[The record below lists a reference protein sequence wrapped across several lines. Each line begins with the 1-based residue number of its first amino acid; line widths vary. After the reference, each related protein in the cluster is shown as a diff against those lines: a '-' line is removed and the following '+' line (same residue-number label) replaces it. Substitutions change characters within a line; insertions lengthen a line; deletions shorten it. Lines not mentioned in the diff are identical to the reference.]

1 MNNNPKIENF
11 RFWCQK
17 VIPLVYDDSLS
28 YYELLCKVVDY
39 LNRTI
44 NATNT
49 LIDEFDKY
57 VADSDNK
64 IKDVLDR
71 YMAAKNEEINAK
83 FKSQDT
89 LINNFVT
96 TMTKSFDAVKN
107 DNATFK
113 ENISTWKT
121 QVESWK
127 TAVTNEFNTL
137 KQYVE
142 NYFTNLDVQTEINN
156 KLDTLVA
163 NGTLNDLLAPLVKA
177 NMANYESELAN
188 VKARLDNLTSAVKP
202 GTTTGDA
209 SLIDMQMNYKKQIFK
224 SPGEAIRTTD
234 EMLAYGTTDVINRA
248 VLVGRGIRPTML
260 DGGKTVGFTPD
271 PSVDTYKVVVQR
283 QKKYYSTGYKR
294 WMHNYESSP
303 GDLRYIMNFDPKT
316 QYMIKYHYP
325 ETTGDELIPRSGTT
339 EIYFEIDNH
348 MPNFIVA
355 EVGTPM
361 NYLNEKSAGKNIGKY
376 VDGTPFENEKM
387 IGYLNKKVSKK
398 LEPAANMFN
407 KHSALYGVGF
417 TNDYNAD
424 YEINSNFVV
433 SPILPLYPL
442 GDTIEEI
449 KLPDVYVS
457 ISQDDWNVSTP
468 PYKPVLRFFNK
479 DFKPIGASKTFD
491 KKGRLYRIP
500 MRKGGSLDY
509 TPYYFQV
516 QTTKDNI
523 DLMYVNTSFET
534 DPEFIYTYTTQGSYK
549 YKSPNYIS
557 IHKPFPLEEIS
568 ASMRYI
574 KGFTD
579 GRRNNANMELYL
591 TIDID
596 KNCNFGFSASH
607 YYSENVKIEVIDRN
621 LTISVDGIA
630 ESHGLISKLV
640 LGVGKSI
647 HSVSSYY
654 YSEVT
659 HQWVDLSLELN
670 ISPPSDYWLLD
681 IGGNPAV
688 ESVIGYCETSGIVFQ
703 DENILYSPF
712 ITIPLTDIAKVPFT
726 HSLLY
731 KVLPKDTE
739 VYIFLT
745 NSKKIPVS
753 WDSTL
758 AVYFNRKIL
767 AVNGRNGLI
776 PVDDEFLE
784 LAKISPT
791 PFSNIIY
798 YLLTGHFALDEPIT
812 DNPTE

>member
-44 NATNT
+44 DATNT

-89 LINNFVT
+89 LIDNFVT

-113 ENISTWKT
+113 ENISTWKA

-163 NGTLNDLLAPLVKA
+163 NGTLNELLAPLVKA

-283 QKKYYSTGYKR
+283 QKKYYSTGFKR

-433 SPILPLYPL
+433 SPILPLNPL

-516 QTTKDNI
+516 QTTKDNV

-574 KGFTD
+574 GGFEH
-579 GRRNNANMELYL
+579 NAHMSLFATISAANDFKFDLALENDKTMTIEVVNKNLTV
-591 TIDID
+591 TIDSRSQD
-596 KNCNFGFSASH
+596 C
-607 YYSENVKIEVIDRN
+607 
-621 LTISVDGIA
+621 
-630 ESHGLISKLV
+630 GLIGDLV
-640 LGVGKSI
+640 LSIGLYGTVLYHKEGGK
-647 HSVSSYY
+647 YY
-654 YSEVT
+654 TQLNYGGP
-659 HQWVDLSLELN
+659 N
-670 ISPPSDYWLLD
+670 ISPYADTWVTNLT
-681 IGGNPAV
+681 GTVTV
-688 ESVIGYCETSGIVFQ
+688 ESLVGYCETSCVVFQ
-703 DENILYSPF
+703 EDGDTFKLGSPF
-712 ITIPLTDIAKVPFT
+712 ITVSLADFAVNPFRHT
-726 HSLLY
+726 ILY

-739 VYIFLT
+739 VYIFLQ
-745 NSKKIPVS
+745 NSKKIPDS
-753 WDSTL
+753 WVSTL
-758 AVYFNRKIL
+758 EVYFNRKVL

-776 PVDDEFLE
+776 PVDENL
-784 LAKISPT
+784 LNMGQPSLSLIM
-791 PFSNIIY
+791 Y
-798 YLLTGHFALDEPIT
+798 YLLTGHFDLDEPIT
-812 DNPTE
+812 DIPTE